1 MDVGSVVSFN
11 GLIAAA
17 FALLAGFALA
27 VELGTAPKAKKVKP
41 AEEDQ
46 GDSEG
51 NEVKPSAITEAYSP
65 AVDAIQNLQRTYVDG
80 LLGSRGKYDVS
91 LAILNAHETTGVVSE
106 EEAGLMVA
114 TQAYLSATRSG
125 SAASGSFLSLA
136 NVGGFKTIASIKRT
150 GEQSVPAEPKKA
162 SESRKTSELN
172 KEPESKNGTSEMK
185 PPSTRRRPAA
195 SRPSSEATRSRKTNS
210 GDGSEKL

>member
-1 MDVGSVVSFN
+1 MDVGSVVNFN

-27 VELGTAPKAKKVKP
+27 VELGSAPKAQKVKP

-46 GDSEG
+46 LDSED
-51 NEVKPSAITEAYSP
+51 NAVKPSAITEAYSP

-136 NVGGFKTIASIKRT
+136 SVGGFKTIASIKKT
-150 GEQSVPAEPKKA
+150 GEQSVPVEPKKTI
-162 SESRKTSELN
+162 EVRKTTEL
-172 KEPESKNGTSEMK
+172 KQLPESKSVTGEVKS
-185 PPSTRRRPAA
+185 PSTRRRPAA
-195 SRPSSEATRSRKTNS
+195 SRPASGATRPRRTNS
-210 GDGSEKL
+210 GDGSERL